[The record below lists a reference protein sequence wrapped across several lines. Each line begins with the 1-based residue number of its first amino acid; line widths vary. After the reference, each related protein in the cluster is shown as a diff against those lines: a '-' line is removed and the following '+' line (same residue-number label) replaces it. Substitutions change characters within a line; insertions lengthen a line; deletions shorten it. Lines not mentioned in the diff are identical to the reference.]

1 MASLVAHMGK
11 NLLAMWETWGS
22 FLGWEDPWRKAW
34 QLTLVFL
41 LGESPW
47 TEQPGGPQSMGSQ
60 RVRHD

>member
-34 QLTLVFL
+34 QPIPVFL
-41 LGESPW
+41 PRESPW
-47 TEQPGGPQSMGSQ
+47 TEEPGGLQSVGLQ
-60 RVRHD
+60 RVRHN